1 MHSVMGV
8 LQKTE
13 LFLGSTLVCPS
24 LHLTMCV
31 CVCVCVCVTFLRPMN
46 CNPPGSS
53 TMESFRQDY
62 WSGYPF
68 PSLGNLLDPGLELR
82 SIVLQADS
90 L

>member
-8 LQKTE
+8 LQETE
-13 LFLGSTLVCPS
+13 LFWGSTLVCPS

-31 CVCVCVCVTFLRPMN
+31 CVCLTFLRPMN

-53 TMESFRQDY
+53 TMEFFRQDY

-68 PSLGNLLDPGLELR
+68 PSLENLPDPGLELR
-82 SIVLQADS
+82 SLVLQADS